1 MQGTIDRSEYSD
13 SANAALT
20 PQMLAETAAQLKPL
34 GSVLKI
40 AFAGMAQGAVG
51 TVFTYVVTFSGGQT
65 LTWQF
70 ILNSRGKIAGIGS
83 TG

>member
-34 GSVLKI
+34 GGVLKI
-40 AFAGMAQGAVG
+40 AFAGVAHGAAG
-51 TVFTYVVTFSGGQT
+51 TVYSYVVTFSGGQT

-70 ILNSRGKIAGIGS
+70 ILNSSGKIAGIGS